1 MLEIV
6 MSETQKLKALRAKL
20 VARRRTL
27 VESFQK
33 TSSQQITGTS
43 IVEIQSAIEAVDR
56 ALAEET
62 AEEEAAAARRP
73 VSA

>member
-1 MLEIV
+1 LEIV
-6 MSETQKLKALRAKL
+6 MSETQKLKALRTKL

-62 AEEEAAAARRP
+62 AEEEGSAARRP